1 MNHLFNRLL
10 IALFLSIFG
19 LNAHSVDSE
28 NLPDIKA
35 GIVSIKV
42 IEPERNVGY
51 TVGDIL
57 TRNVQLTIKKP
68 YVLIDESLP
77 IIGYERRYKGQLIGI
92 DLSAITHT
100 KKTLNDKMQHDISL
114 SYQVFTN
121 NVVAKHGSLPQ
132 EYVRLINTE
141 SKGKEIV
148 KYRIPSWDFAISPLS
163 IFGGVKVEGDMTG
176 FRGPLLLDAKPVQ
189 TRLNVAIAIFALSL
203 ISLLYMLGK
212 HTWLPRMGGPFAKS
226 YRTIRKQANTEEGL
240 QNAVSSVHQAFN
252 STAGNSVFGGSLD
265 QFLGKKTAF
274 KAIKPELEQFFA
286 LSRQVFFEPNSTQ
299 SNSLRAD
306 EKDILQWL
314 AQFSRRCR
322 DCERGL
328 IPDSQPANN
337 LNASKVKA

>member
-1 MNHLFNRLL
+1 MKQLFNRML
-10 IALFLSIFG
+10 ITLALSFFG

-42 IEPERNVGY
+42 VEPARNVGY

-92 DLSAITHT
+92 DLSAISHT
-100 KKTLNDKMQHDISL
+100 KKTVSDKTQHDISL

-141 SKGKEIV
+141 SRGKEIV

-176 FRGPLLLDAKPVQ
+176 FRGPLLLDSKPVQ
-189 TRLNVAIAIFALSL
+189 TRLNLAIAIFALSL

-226 YRTIRKQANTEEGL
+226 YRSIRKQPNTQLGV
-240 QNAVSSVHQAFN
+240 QNAVTNLHTAFN
-252 STAGNSVFGGSLD
+252 TTAGNSVFGGSLNL
-265 QFLGKKTAF
+265 FLEKKPAF
-274 KAIKPELEQFFA
+274 KAIKLELEQFFA
-286 LSRQVFFEPNSTQ
+286 LSRQVFFEPQSTQ
-299 SNSLRAD
+299 KLANLSN
-306 EKDILQWL
+306 EKDTLQWL

-328 IPDSQPANN
+328 IPDQQSHA
-337 LNASKVKA
+337 LNASKAKA